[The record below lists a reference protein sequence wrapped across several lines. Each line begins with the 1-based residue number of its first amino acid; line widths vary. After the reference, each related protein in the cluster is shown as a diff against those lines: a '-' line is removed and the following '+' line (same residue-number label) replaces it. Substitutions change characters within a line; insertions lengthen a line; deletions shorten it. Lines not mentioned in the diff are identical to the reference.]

1 MFLKCNLKCNF
12 HLRIVRFWIQENHFL
27 LFVELIGIFYDVFMS
42 ITKLEIN
49 HLDKP
54 FGVSPFD
61 NSFSF
66 ISDEE
71 GSFTVSIEQNN
82 KVIEKKVVL
91 FKGSISFYFDTPL
104 EYGQKYT
111 YKVSSS
117 S

>member
-1 MFLKCNLKCNF
+1 M
-12 HLRIVRFWIQENHFL
+12 
-27 LFVELIGIFYDVFMS
+27 FVELIGVFFNVFMS

-54 FGVSPFD
+54 FD

-71 GSFTVSIEQNN
+71 EPFTVSIEQNN
-82 KVIEKKVVL
+82 KVTEKKVVL
-91 FKGSISFYFDTPL
+91 LKDPISFCFDTPL